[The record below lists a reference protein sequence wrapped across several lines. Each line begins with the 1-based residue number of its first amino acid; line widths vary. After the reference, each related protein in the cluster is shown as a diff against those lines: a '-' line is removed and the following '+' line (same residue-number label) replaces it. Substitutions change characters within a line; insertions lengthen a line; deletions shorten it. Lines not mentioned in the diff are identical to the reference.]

1 MRVITLASGSRG
13 NSLLVESA
21 CSRILVDVGISCR
34 KLSGKLEELDI
45 SPGTIDA
52 ILVTH
57 EHQDHVS
64 GLRPVVRK
72 YGLPYFL
79 SLKTLEALVP
89 RVGVVGGSN
98 IVESGVEFHI
108 KDVTVHP
115 FSMSHDAA
123 DPLSFTFQSSVS
135 KVTVA
140 TDLGVAGHLV
150 RERLRHSDLVVI
162 EANHDEDMLKE
173 GPYPWPLKQRIMG
186 NRGHLSNVK
195 CGELLSEI
203 MHPDLKGIILA
214 HISEENNTPEL
225 AFDTVAGR
233 LCEDNPS
240 FDLSILNAPSQNEIC
255 TISL

>member
-13 NSLLVESA
+13 NSLLIESA

-34 KLSGKLEELDI
+34 KLTGKLEELDI

-64 GLRPVVRK
+64 GLRPTARK
-72 YGLPYFL
+72 YGVPYFL
-79 SLKTLEALVP
+79 SRKTLEALTP
-89 RVGVVGGSN
+89 RIGVIGGSCV
-98 IVESGVEFHI
+98 IESGVAFRV

-115 FSMSHDAA
+115 FSISHDAA
-123 DPLSFTFQSSVS
+123 DPLSYMLQSSSS
-135 KVTVA
+135 KVTIA

-150 RERLRHSDLVVI
+150 RERLRHSNLVVI
-162 EANHDEDMLKE
+162 EANHDEEMLKK
-173 GPYPWPLKQRIMG
+173 GPYPWPLKQRIMS

-203 MHPDLKGIILA
+203 VHPGLKGIILA

-225 AFDTVAGR
+225 AFDTVAGS
-233 LCEDNPS
+233 LCETHSS